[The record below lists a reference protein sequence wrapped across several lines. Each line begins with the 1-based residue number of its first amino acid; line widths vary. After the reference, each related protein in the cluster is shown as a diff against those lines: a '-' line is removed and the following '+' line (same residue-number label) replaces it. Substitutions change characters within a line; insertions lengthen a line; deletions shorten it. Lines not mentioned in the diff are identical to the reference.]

1 MNKIGAQASISNGSA
16 IHRRGEQGTGFRLIG
31 GSQGMVSIAVR
42 VYDPEKDLSATEAV
56 DRLCDGG
63 ATGQVSLY
71 MDLLGDPASRFRHSP
86 AYRMLVA
93 ETSGPVKEI
102 VGVVRGSVKVVGC
115 GRKMARQ
122 GGMWKKGHA
131 PAEARPIYTKVG
143 YILGLRVLPSHR
155 AMGIALKLVEQMEEW
170 FWEKGAEYAYMATT
184 KGNKASLGLFTD
196 RCDYSKFRT
205 SSILVHPV
213 FAHLLPVPLSITV
226 HRIQASD
233 AELIYRSRFAATE
246 FFPRDIDTVL
256 ANPLSLATLVAVP
269 SGCAAAEWWPGVE
282 AFVAAQPES
291 WALASVWD
299 CGGVFQLEVRG
310 ASRLRR
316 AAAAATRMA
325 DRAMPWLR
333 IPSVPDLFRPFGAW
347 FLYGI
352 GGEGPT
358 ASLMTAAVWREAHN
372 RARGAA
378 AVVATEVAEMVPL
391 RQGIPR

>member
-1 MNKIGAQASISNGSA
+1 
-16 IHRRGEQGTGFRLIG
+16 
-31 GSQGMVSIAVR
+31 
-42 VYDPEKDLSATEAV
+42 
-56 DRLCDGG
+56 
-63 ATGQVSLY
+63 
-71 MDLLGDPASRFRHSP
+71 
-86 AYRMLVA
+86 
-93 ETSGPVKEI
+93 
-102 VGVVRGSVKVVGC
+102 
-115 GRKMARQ
+115 
-122 GGMWKKGHA
+122 
-131 PAEARPIYTKVG
+131 
-143 YILGLRVLPSHR
+143 
-155 AMGIALKLVEQMEEW
+155 MGIALKLVEQMEEW

-347 FLYGI
+347 AMPWLRIPSVPDLFRPFGAWFLYGI

-391 RQGIPR
+391 RQGIPRGVEDKNESDLLLRYGQKAEDRARHAVPREK